1 MKYAVRSVKEMTL
14 DELNEARKSLLVKR
28 MHTTDKLEW
37 LSFANMSDIVD
48 KEISKRFLSDGIIQ
62 YSRT

>member
-28 MHTTDKLEW
+28 MHTTEW
-37 LSFANMSDIVD
+37 LSFTNMSDAVD
-48 KEISKRFLSDGIIQ
+48 EEISKRVLSDGRIN
-62 YSRT
+62 